1 MLEGR
6 GDRVPGARSDLCVCL
21 DCCFAVFAGLCG
33 ERVLVY
39 KYCEQTP
46 KVLLS
51 PQPSP
56 SHVRTLSRHLW
67 RGIALCQ

>member
-39 KYCEQTP
+39 KYCDKDTREKEQL
-46 KVLLS
+46 KINE
-51 PQPSP
+51 
-56 SHVRTLSRHLW
+56 SHTLKTAMR
-67 RGIALCQ
+67 ALCLNYSA

>member
-39 KYCEQTP
+39 KYCEISLFSS
-46 KVLLS
+46 K
-51 PQPSP
+51 
-56 SHVRTLSRHLW
+56 
-67 RGIALCQ
+67 

>member
-39 KYCEQTP
+39 KYCETVV
-46 KVLLS
+46 KLEHILLCTQYCTGQRQKS
-51 PQPSP
+51 SK
-56 SHVRTLSRHLW
+56 
-67 RGIALCQ
+67 